1 MLCKR
6 QGSLQ
11 HLVSFKYKI
20 QNHNSILVQSK
31 SVDVLEKNEVDC
43 FKNLLLNKKW
53 ISLWLKRADS
63 NAIQNLFLTGYFI
76 QNHCF

>member
-43 FKNLLLNKKW
+43 FKNLLLNKK
-53 ISLWLKRADS
+53 
-63 NAIQNLFLTGYFI
+63 
-76 QNHCF
+76 